1 MGIKAFLER
10 RNLRDHINYN
20 RIGFIYYA
28 YHEDAWFY
36 EIVELM
42 RKLILNGFAVLIS
55 PGTTSQIVFG
65 LFVCFSFMLLV
76 MVVQPYTASTDHL
89 LAVFCHVQLFLTL
102 FCALMLRAK
111 VAFVSTSVFPDPTER
126 EQIEEDLISWFAVL
140 SHGGLLLFGLLAIV
154 YEKFFSKEIKELHK
168 RKKHREDMRKQ
179 ALKKLHNRAF
189 GKVQKSGLTS
199 KIKDMGGSKD
209 EKQPEIEEEVQL
221 EDLDDLLGGMLMEEE
236 DEDFGQKF
244 ATMLDLDDDPP
255 PELKKKKSLRR
266 QATTVML

>member
-1 MGIKAFLER
+1 MLVNNLQFL
-10 RNLRDHINYN
+10 Y
-20 RIGFIYYA
+20 
-28 YHEDAWFY
+28 
-36 EIVELM
+36 IVS
-42 RKLILNGFAVLIS
+42 IIS

-140 SHGGLLLFGLLAIV
+140 SHGGLLLFGLFAIV
-154 YEKFFSKEIKELHK
+154 HEKFFSKEIKELQK

-179 ALKKLHNRAF
+179 ALKKLHNKAFGKTSKMKGAF
-189 GKVQKSGLTS
+189 GKVKKSGLTS

-209 EKQPEIEEEVQL
+209 EKQPEIEEEVHL

-244 ATMLDLDDDPP
+244 ATMLDLDDEPP
-255 PELKKKKSLRR
+255 PEPKKKKSLRR